1 MLRVRVVLVTACAL
15 ITLPGLAYGQAVGEI
30 VGIVQDQEGQ
40 VNQQAQVRAVGP
52 ELSAV
57 ADTLSAVVDSTG
69 RYRIPIRRPGRWR
82 IKPIHIG
89 YGRVEP
95 VSVDVGAGER
105 VEIDLLLGPALPALR
120 EARPS
125 L

>member
-1 MLRVRVVLVTACAL
+1 M
-15 ITLPGLAYGQAVGEI
+15 
-30 VGIVQDQEGQ
+30 
-40 VNQQAQVRAVGP
+40 NQQAQVRAIGP

-82 IKPIHIG
+82 IEPLHIG
-89 YGRVEP
+89 YMRAAP
-95 VSVDVGAGER
+95 ASVDVEAGER
-105 VEIDLLLGPALPALR
+105 VEIDLLLGPARPALR
-120 EARPS
+120 EVRPS